1 MDIARNINSN
11 GKRVT
16 IPLLHK
22 ALNKAQR
29 ECINDIFH
37 MFVTPITGQDG
48 SSQPLPPYG
57 RWVGVVWR
65 RRRLPSISSTGRDSN
80 VIEKFADR

>member
-48 SSQPLPPYG
+48 SSQPLPPIEG
-57 RWVGVVWR
+57 GWGWFEGADVSRQSV
-65 RRRLPSISSTGRDSN
+65 RLDVTRML
-80 VIEKFADR
+80 